1 MWLLLQLP
9 TSMPCSPVDS
19 LRARSDSTGTKFNR
33 LYEINNRGKVSLNL
47 NLAKEL
53 NSIVKA
59 FLLKK
64 IEMLWR
70 SLCVCVS
77 NILEPTIIL
86 KWVSS
91 LYSCFNKWNKREKG
105 NILLVIVIISKYN
118 VLLHQQQT
126 ESNLYS
132 TSLIIY

>member
-33 LYEINNRGKVSLNL
+33 YFISYEINNRGKVSLNL

-64 IEMLWR
+64 IEML
-70 SLCVCVS
+70 
-77 NILEPTIIL
+77 
-86 KWVSS
+86 
-91 LYSCFNKWNKREKG
+91 
-105 NILLVIVIISKYN
+105 
-118 VLLHQQQT
+118 
-126 ESNLYS
+126 
-132 TSLIIY
+132 